1 MSKIICR
8 TNNDFITFHV
18 SCVDGLRHRVRFDK
32 NGSLLE
38 YSHDVAEDEVIAALG
53 GSLPPC
59 SSARSLFE
67 AAEAFFR
74 IFTGQ
79 EDCSDLVSLR
89 NALWRDSQGSCSTCY
104 SRGTELKHFNS
115 LRHHLGKFGITESAT
130 TKQLGR
136 VVSWLAEQH
145 GVENGRISNLADLE
159 AALGYAVDVNNSYWA
174 NNWIE
179 SYYVTSGFLTIIKRL
194 TATRSLD
201 EIMALRER
209 FTVQWL
215 QDFTDSLSKKAQQK
229 IFGNQRTL
237 LQISKAR
244 NKDPEVVASYVNAG
258 IYSNIYTY
266 INNFVSPEQARTIY
280 DAYGG
285 NANAKKFI
293 EENVPV
299 ARVIRELTVEER

>member
-18 SCVDGLRHRVRFDK
+18 SCVNGLRHRVRFDK

-38 YSHDVAEDEVIAALG
+38 YAHDVAEDEVIAALG
-53 GSLPPC
+53 GALPPC
-59 SSARSLFE
+59 SNARSLFQ
-67 AAEAFFR
+67 AAQAFFKV
-74 IFTGQ
+74 FAGT
-79 EDCSDLVSLR
+79 EDCSDLVSLQ

-115 LRHHLGKFGITESAT
+115 LRHHLGKFGMTENAT

-145 GVENGRISNLADLE
+145 EVATGRISNLNELE
-159 AALGYAVDVNNSYWA
+159 AALEYSVDVNNSYWA

-179 SYYVTSGFLTIIKRL
+179 SYYVTSGFVATIKKL
-194 TATRSLD
+194 TATTSLD

-215 QDFTDSLSKKAQQK
+215 ETFTDSLSEKAQQK

-244 NKDPEVVASYVNAG
+244 NKDPEIVASYVNAG

-285 NANAKKFI
+285 NSTAKKFI

-299 ARVIRELTVEER
+299 ARVIRELQT